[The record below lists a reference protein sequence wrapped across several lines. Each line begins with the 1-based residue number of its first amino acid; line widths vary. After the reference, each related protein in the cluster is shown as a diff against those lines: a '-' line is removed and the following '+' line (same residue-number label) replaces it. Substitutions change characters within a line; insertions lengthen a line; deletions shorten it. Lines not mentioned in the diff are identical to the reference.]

1 MIVSVITTIMF
12 YRIMNAC
19 NYCWATGT
27 PRTAWIL
34 YIYIYNKYIHVNM
47 IQLVVE
53 FLIGYLFAGFLF
65 TGHGELKLT
74 ITRIYPQ
81 SLTGLKL

>member
-1 MIVSVITTIMF
+1 MHVTIVGLQEHHVQLG
-12 YRIMNAC
+12 Y
-19 NYCWATGT
+19 
-27 PRTAWIL
+27 